1 MEEIQTCEILVDS
14 GSVNVP
20 IDVIREYERKATQLK
35 IIEKLYRSD
44 IETYRYDEILSL
56 IFSEKGTDKNAK

>member
-1 MEEIQTCEILVDS
+1 MEEIKTCEILVDT

-44 IETYRYDEILSL
+44 IGTYSYDVILSL